1 MYDLNKNTFE
11 DLIKLLDQKLNYTM
25 GWRSTVFSQDDIE
38 IIAYNLLEL
47 LIQRDEYRFK
57 EISEVKPEIFEI
69 YLKIVIDIYEGFVEL
84 EPRAEARTLDS
95 IKLTA

>member
-25 GWRSTVFSQDDIE
+25 GWASTVFSQDDIE
-38 IIAYNLLEL
+38 NLAYNLLEL

-69 YLKIVIDIYEGFVEL
+69 YLKIVIDIYEGFVSL
-84 EPRAEARTLDS
+84 KPHP
-95 IKLTA
+95 

>member
-25 GWRSTVFSQDDIE
+25 GWASTVFTPDDIE
-38 IIAYNLLEL
+38 ILAHNLLEL

-69 YLKIVIDIYEGFVEL
+69 YLKIVIDIYEGFV
-84 EPRAEARTLDS
+84 TL
-95 IKLTA
+95 KPHPKA

>member
-25 GWRSTVFSQDDIE
+25 GWASTVFTQDDLE
-38 IIAYNLLEL
+38 IISHNLLEL

-57 EISEVKPEIFEI
+57 NISEIKPEIFEI
-69 YLKIVIDIYEGFVEL
+69 YLKIVTDIYEGFV
-84 EPRAEARTLDS
+84 TL
-95 IKLTA
+95 KPHPKA

>member
-25 GWRSTVFSQDDIE
+25 GWASTVFSQDDIE
-38 IIAYNLLEL
+38 IIAHNLLEL

-69 YLKIVIDIYEGFVEL
+69 YLKIVIDIYEGFV
-84 EPRAEARTLDS
+84 TL
-95 IKLTA
+95 KPHPKA

>member
-25 GWRSTVFSQDDIE
+25 GWASTVFSQDDIE
-38 IIAYNLLEL
+38 NLAYNLLEL

-69 YLKIVIDIYEGFVEL
+69 YLKIVIDIYEGFV
-84 EPRAEARTLDS
+84 TL
-95 IKLTA
+95 KPHPKA

>member
-25 GWRSTVFSQDDIE
+25 GWASTVFTQDDIE
-38 IIAYNLLEL
+38 ILAHNLLEL

-69 YLKIVIDIYEGFVEL
+69 YLKIVIDIYEGFV
-84 EPRAEARTLDS
+84 TL
-95 IKLTA
+95 KPHPKA

>member
-25 GWRSTVFSQDDIE
+25 GWASTVFSQDDIE
-38 IIAYNLLEL
+38 NLAYNLLEL

-57 EISEVKPEIFEI
+57 NISEIKPEIFEI
-69 YLKIVIDIYEGFVEL
+69 YLKIVTDIYEGFV
-84 EPRAEARTLDS
+84 TL
-95 IKLTA
+95 KPHPKA

>member
-25 GWRSTVFSQDDIE
+25 GWASTVFSQDDIE
-38 IIAYNLLEL
+38 NLAHNLLEL

-57 EISEVKPEIFEI
+57 DISEVKPEIFEI
-69 YLKIVIDIYEGFVEL
+69 YLKIVIDIYEGFV
-84 EPRAEARTLDS
+84 TL
-95 IKLTA
+95 KPHPKA